1 MGFLGQKCSIFA
13 AQVASALWPSTI
25 RPWEKKSSLSQGCR
39 LAKRA
44 GNTFRN
50 GLVFSNRPV
59 GIRERICLRVLENVH
74 KWEGALRV
82 GFTSLPPTDRNLP
95 LPSMAIPDLTECPGH
110 WAAPLPEFYC
120 QAASRHSHFTTNLPR
135 DRPEHNFP
143 QDAMKLK
150 SKPVPGTDMQ
160 HICRSRCLG
169 PLAFHNQAVGEKIQ
183 LSQGCRL
190 AKRAG
195 NTFRNG
201 LVFSNRPVGIRERIC
216 LRVLENVYRWEGV
229 LRVGFTNL
237 PPTDRNLPLPSMAI
251 PDLTECPGHWAA
263 PLPEFYCQA
272 GSELEFWVSAGGSFH
287 FSDKNKGEHKLLTG
301 LDLSKPLWFMID
313 IYGQASSIF
322 LLGSQKKGK
331 LCTQKSCPAPG
342 PESLTIPDNGYDH
355 SWNPDV
361 SSLSG
366 HSEDSI
372 SSLNLNIP
380 PGNKVFLLNDESS
393 LLVTGESCVTCLTRE
408 ATVTLPC
415 AHKCL
420 CHHCFPKVLQEFG
433 TCPLCRTEINVSSVV
448 EQRISV

>member
-1 MGFLGQKCSIFA
+1 MTCALPLKASRHSRFTTNLPRDRPEQNFTQDTMKFFDSNENPVPGTDMQHICSSHCLGPLAFHNQA
-13 AQVASALWPSTI
+13 VG
-25 RPWEKKSSLSQGCR
+25 EKIQLSQGCR

-50 GLVFSNRPV
+50 GMVFSNRPV

-95 LPSMAIPDLTECPGH
+95 VPSMAIPDLTKRPGH
-110 WAAPLPEFYC
+110 WAAPLPE
-120 QAASRHSHFTTNLPR
+120 S
-135 DRPEHNFP
+135 
-143 QDAMKLK
+143 
-150 SKPVPGTDMQ
+150 
-160 HICRSRCLG
+160 
-169 PLAFHNQAVGEKIQ
+169 
-183 LSQGCRL
+183 
-190 AKRAG
+190 
-195 NTFRNG
+195 
-201 LVFSNRPVGIRERIC
+201 
-216 LRVLENVYRWEGV
+216 
-229 LRVGFTNL
+229 
-237 PPTDRNLPLPSMAI
+237 
-251 PDLTECPGHWAA
+251 
-263 PLPEFYCQA
+263 YCQA
-272 GSELEFWVSAGGSFH
+272 GSELEFWVSAGGSLR
-287 FSDKNKGEHKLLTG
+287 FSDKNNREHKLLTG

-372 SSLNLNIP
+372 SSLIINIP
-380 PGNKVFLLNDESS
+380 PG
-393 LLVTGESCVTCLTRE
+393 ESCVACLTKE

-433 TCPLCRTEINVSSVV
+433 TCPLCRTEIKASSAV